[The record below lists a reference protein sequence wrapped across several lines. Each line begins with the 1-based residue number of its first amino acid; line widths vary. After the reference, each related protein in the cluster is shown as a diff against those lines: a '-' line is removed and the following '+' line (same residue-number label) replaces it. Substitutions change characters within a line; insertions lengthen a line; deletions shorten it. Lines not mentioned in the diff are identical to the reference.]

1 MLLGVHCSIS
11 GGYEN
16 AFIEAERL
24 GIDTFQIFTKNQRQ
38 WKERTVSDE
47 EGKKFKLLMKQHAI
61 KIAFSHATYLI
72 NLSSADSNIVKNS
85 ILALA
90 AEVIRCEKLGLKYV
104 VLHPGSSK
112 EIGEENAIIKISQG
126 LQKVLDHTEGMKTK
140 ILLENTAGQGSSIGW
155 KFEHIGEIMDITN
168 SERIG
173 LCLDTCH
180 AFSAGYDI
188 RTKAGFD
195 NMIEKID
202 KLVGLK
208 KLYVIHVNDSKT
220 MLGSRVD
227 RHEHIGRGQI
237 GLDLFGYIM
246 KFFPLTPKVLETN
259 KEGDMDVIN
268 LATLRSL
275 EI

>member
-1 MLLGVHCSIS
+1 MLLGVHCSIA

-16 AFIEAERL
+16 AFLEAERL

-47 EGKKFKLLMKQHAI
+47 EGKKFKLRMKQHAI
-61 KIAFSHATYLI
+61 KIVFSHASYLI
-72 NLSSADSNIVKNS
+72 NLSSADENIAKNS
-85 ILALA
+85 IVALA
-90 AEVIRCEKLGLKYV
+90 AEVVRCENLGLKYV

-112 EIGEENAIIKISQG
+112 EIGEENAIIKISEG
-126 LQKVLDHTEGMKTK
+126 LLKVLKLTEGLKTK

-155 KFEHIGEIMDITN
+155 KFEHIMEIMDIT
-168 SERIG
+168 SSDRIG

-180 AFSAGYDI
+180 AFASGYDI
-188 RTKAGFD
+188 RSQSGFD

-202 KLVGLK
+202 KFIGLK
-208 KLYVIHVNDSKT
+208 RLYVIHMNDSKAI
-220 MLGSRVD
+220 LGSRVD
-227 RHEHIGRGQI
+227 RHEHIGKGQI

-259 KEGDMDVIN
+259 KEGDMDVKN
-268 LATLRSL
+268 LALLRSL
-275 EI
+275 

>member
-16 AFIEAERL
+16 AFIEATKL

-38 WKERTVSDE
+38 WKERKVSEE
-47 EGKKFKLLMKQHAI
+47 EGNKFKVLMKEYSI
-61 KIAFSHATYLI
+61 KVAFSHATYLI
-72 NLSSADSNIVKNS
+72 NLSSADENIVKNS

-90 AEVIRCEKLGLKYV
+90 AEVIRCEKLGLKFV

-112 EIGEENAIIKISQG
+112 EIGEENAIRKISDG
-126 LQKVLDHTEGMKTK
+126 LKMVLNHTRDLKTK

-155 KFEHIGEIMDITN
+155 KFEHLMEIMDITA
-168 SERIG
+168 SSRIG
-173 LCLDTCH
+173 MCLDTCH
-180 AFSAGYDI
+180 AFAAGYDI

-195 NMIEKID
+195 DMIAKID
-202 KLVGLK
+202 KLIGLK
-208 KLYVIHVNDSKT
+208 RLNVIHVNDSKT

-227 RHEHIGRGQI
+227 RHEHIGKGQI
-237 GLDLFGYIM
+237 GLDLFSYVM

-259 KEGDMDVIN
+259 KENNMDFKN
-268 LATLRSL
+268 LEILRSL
-275 EI
+275 